1 MGHVNFDE
9 RPMLVF
15 WETTKACLLECKHCR
30 AEAIHTPMEN
40 ELTNKEA
47 FDFVRSLLSFGRPYP
62 VLIMTGGDVLM
73 RPDVFPIV
81 EYARSLGIPVGLAPS
96 VTPRLT
102 DDSIVRMKE
111 LGVKVVSISLDG
123 STPQTHEGIRGIAG
137 HFDQT
142 VDALRRLVEAGF
154 EVQVNTAVMSDNAAE
169 LPALAQLLKET
180 GVHIWEVFFLI
191 HVGRGKQSHEL
202 PPAQCEDVC
211 NFLYD
216 ASKYDITVR
225 TVEAP
230 FFRRV
235 VAARKAAEHHLDTE
249 ASNLANTTEFPSFPL
264 GDLYSQLSTELCERL
279 GAPTSVPRAQTSGT
293 RDGKGIIFVAHDGT
307 VYPAGFLPVT
317 LGNIRETPLPDIYR
331 ENVVLRDIREGHFEG
346 KCGSCEY
353 RDACGGSR
361 SRAFA
366 NTGNPLS
373 SDPACDYQPAS

>member
-1 MGHVNFDE
+1 MGQVNFEE

-30 AEAIHTPMEN
+30 AEAIHTPMES
-40 ELTNKEA
+40 ELTNNEA

-96 VTPRLT
+96 VTPHLT
-102 DDSIVRMKE
+102 DANISHMKE

-123 STPQTHEGIRGIAG
+123 STARTHEGIRGVTG

-142 VDALRRLVEAGF
+142 VDALRRLVAAGF
-154 EVQVNTAVMSDNAAE
+154 EVQVNTAVMNDNASE

-191 HVGRGKQSHEL
+191 HVGRGKTSHEL
-202 PPAQCEDVC
+202 SAAECEDVC
-211 NFLYD
+211 HFLYD

-235 VAARKAAEHHLDTE
+235 VASRKAEDRDFETRLSGITDKGP
-249 ASNLANTTEFPSFPL
+249 LAAYFGGS
-264 GDLYSQLSTELCERL
+264 LYQQLSTELSTRL
-279 GAPTSVPRAQTSGT
+279 GVPTSVPRAQTSGT

-317 LGNIRETPLPDIYR
+317 LGNIRQTPLSVIYR
-331 ENVVLRDIREGHFEG
+331 ENVVLKNIRAGDFEG

-373 SDPACDYQPAS
+373 SDPACDYQPA